1 MSQQL
6 HRPGSLIKASA
17 LWEESGVMLC
27 TCFSKAKK
35 GNLPW
40 AEWWFVMVE
49 VFPWGKF
56 RASLL
61 ESLHHSY
68 SPPEL
73 LECKRQ
79 QPAKEVH
86 VCLCYWE
93 PAGRHPVP
101 TVALMNSGRRCSA
114 SLLQMGSSITR
125 REYDSSRCS
134 SPPFLFLS
142 LLKLVWHLSWKC
154 WVLTV
159 KFKCHLV
166 RVSLAYV
173 ISYRCDHQKLK
184 QTIPESMRTVVVGG
198 LLKEPLLLPF
208 CASSAEVRSL
218 QNSSFLGPSHVHG
231 DKAGWGCKRQ
241 WGGQPRHFA
250 AGKVNWSLC
259 FWGSPFV

>member
-1 MSQQL
+1 
-6 HRPGSLIKASA
+6 
-17 LWEESGVMLC
+17 
-27 TCFSKAKK
+27 
-35 GNLPW
+35 
-40 AEWWFVMVE
+40 MVE
-49 VFPWGKF
+49 VFPWDKF

-101 TVALMNSGRRCSA
+101 TVALMNSGKCSA
-114 SLLQMGSSITR
+114 SLLQISSRITR
-125 REYDSSRCS
+125 REYVSSRCS

-154 WVLTV
+154 WVLAV

-184 QTIPESMRTVVVGG
+184 QTIPESRRTVVVGG

-208 CASSAEVRSL
+208 CASSA
-218 QNSSFLGPSHVHG
+218 
-231 DKAGWGCKRQ
+231 
-241 WGGQPRHFA
+241 
-250 AGKVNWSLC
+250 
-259 FWGSPFV
+259 